1 VEVNTEFELLA
12 NFCVTAAAY
21 LLGSLP
27 TGVWVSRKL
36 ASWDIREMGDG
47 NTGARNVTHML
58 GWRAGIFVALVD
70 FTKGMLA
77 VMIAKK
83 AGVSLFWQLVAGTA
97 AVLGHD
103 FPVFA
108 GFRGGQGM
116 AASLGTM
123 AVLFTHQ
130 TLAGLALFGLMY
142 LMTRKFDLSAAVGLG
157 SLVYLLWRSDNQG
170 ILIYYSVFLFLTIP
184 VKKFL
189 DYRFRLQKL

>member
-1 VEVNTEFELLA
+1 LLA

-83 AGVSLFWQLVAGTA
+83 AGVPLFWQLVAGTA